1 MVKIWNVP
9 FHFTRRKLI
18 EELKSLGT
26 IFHWRFLT
34 VIAKVNRKHSGIL
47 VLYIYFCMGQRF
59 TKVVHDKKLNIFN
72 ILKNKSTGF
81 NTLNLVEHVLW
92 RAYTKLVKGLG
103 EKDW

>member
-1 MVKIWNVP
+1 MVKIWSVP
-9 FHFTRRKLI
+9 FHFTRRR
-18 EELKSLGT
+18 LKPLST
-26 IFHWRFLT
+26 TFHWKFLT

-72 ILKNKSTGF
+72 ILKNKGTGF

-92 RAYTKLVKGLG
+92 RAYTKLVKHPG
-103 EKDW
+103 EKD

>member
-1 MVKIWNVP
+1 MW
-9 FHFTRRKLI
+9 
-18 EELKSLGT
+18 
-26 IFHWRFLT
+26 
-34 VIAKVNRKHSGIL
+34 
-47 VLYIYFCMGQRF
+47 QRF

-92 RAYTKLVKGLG
+92 RAYTQLVKGLG